1 MTGNPIVLCSPVAL
15 SYHHNR
21 HSFALALQRVS
32 ATRVIANSS
41 VDTKTLAVQVQLNSL
56 QFERYIYFAML
67 HLYKHHVCQTVLSPL
82 FILTPF

>member
-1 MTGNPIVLCSPVAL
+1 MAGSPIVLCSPL

-32 ATRVIANSS
+32 ATRVIANSC
-41 VDTKTLAVQVQLNSL
+41 VVKVLLNSL

-67 HLYKHHVCQTVLSPL
+67 HLYKHHVVRQSLAPSSS
-82 FILTPF
+82 

>member
-1 MTGNPIVLCSPVAL
+1 MAGSPIVLCSPLL

-32 ATRVIANSS
+32 ATRVIANSC
-41 VDTKTLAVQVQLNSL
+41 VVKVLLNSL

>member
-15 SYHHNR
+15 SYRHNR

-67 HLYKHHVCQTVLSPL
+67 HLYKLMFVRQSLAPSSS
-82 FILTPF
+82 